1 MPTRSDV
8 PVNPA
13 GVSEMLMQR
22 KIITAIFAGEKQK
35 KWQGLF
41 KQIFKSR

>member
-1 MPTRSDV
+1 MPTRPDV
-8 PVNPA
+8 PVYPA
-13 GVSEMLMQR
+13 GVAQTLMER
-22 KIITAIFAGEKQK
+22 KIVATIFAGEEQK